1 MDIGVEILGYAA
13 KEGAASEFG
22 LTQHVG
28 DEGGGGG
35 FAMGTGNGD
44 AAFALRELS
53 EELGTLH
60 DGYAFL
66 EQVLVLGRVGGY
78 GGGIDDLVDIG
89 GNERGIVVEVYRDTF
104 LLQMGGEG

>member
-1 MDIGVEILGYAA
+1 MQVEEGAVVFVGLYHHVVARAVDMDIGVEILGYAA
-13 KEGAASEFG
+13 KERAASEFG
-22 LTQHVG
+22 LTQYMG

-66 EQVLVLGRVGGY
+66 E
-78 GGGIDDLVDIG
+78 
-89 GNERGIVVEVYRDTF
+89 
-104 LLQMGGEG
+104 